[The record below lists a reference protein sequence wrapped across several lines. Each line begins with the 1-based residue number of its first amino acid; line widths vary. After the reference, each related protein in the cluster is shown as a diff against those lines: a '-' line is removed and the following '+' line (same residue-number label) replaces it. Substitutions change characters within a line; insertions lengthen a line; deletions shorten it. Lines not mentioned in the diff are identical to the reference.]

1 MNEFHFDFN
10 AVQGMDYETGLKTLL
25 SQFEDHYNSTQ
36 SAPFVFGASK
46 PAAPLV
52 AEPSKPAIPPKVKP
66 DFETITPKTIALK
79 SFNIKAEGER
89 KRLVGVT
96 LTGEGVNDLILP
108 GYDDEPY
115 GAVLSG
121 ENGRYNLKGK

>member
-1 MNEFHFDFN
+1 MAEFHFNFD

-25 SQFEDHYNSTQ
+25 TQFEDHYNSTQ
-36 SAPFVFGASK
+36 AAPFVFGASK
-46 PAAPLV
+46 PAAALT
-52 AEPSKPAIPPKVKP
+52 AEPTKPTAPPRVKP

-79 SFNIKAEGER
+79 SFSIKAEGAR

-96 LTGEGVNDLILP
+96 VAGEGVNDLILP

-121 ENGRYNLKGK
+121 ETGRYNLKGK